1 MEYVPEFRS
10 GPYAIIIAL
19 CRAQQVCPI
28 AVCVCFI
35 SLTLSLSLSLQKP
48 CWIGYLTKSQ
58 LMTQAQPHCDK
69 SFTIVSPLCV
79 CARARVRVYLSVLCV
94 CERETVIH
102 MLHHSQM
109 MASTTLP
116 GVQWQ
121 PSSERVWSTRGAAPP
136 SQSLHSRHH
145 YDIIAITSL

>member
-1 MEYVPEFRS
+1 M
-10 GPYAIIIAL
+10 L
-19 CRAQQVCPI
+19 
-28 AVCVCFI
+28 VCVLVCREKRLQWSMFLSSDLGHMQS
-35 SLTLSLSLSLQKP
+35 SLPCAEPSRCVQLLCVCVLSHSLSLSLQKP

-79 CARARVRVYLSVLCV
+79 C
-94 CERETVIH
+94 ERETVIH
-102 MLHHSQM
+102 MLNHSQM

-121 PSSERVWSTRGAAPP
+121 HSSGRVWSTRGAAPP